1 MRKIKT
7 KEENELFCRKLTKIS
22 LSSEVME
29 VMSLA
34 SVIYSISNSCRH
46 LSVDLKN
53 LGASSKDRKEVESLV
68 KKVARKILII
78 KKIDAIS
85 CWDTSAKVAC
95 LDFIKEYPLLSG
107 FIDDGD

>member
-68 KKVARKILII
+68 KKAVRKILI
-78 KKIDAIS
+78 KRIDSINRWNS
-85 CWDTSAKVAC
+85 SAK
-95 LDFIKEYPLLSG
+95 LDCVEFIKEYPLLSG
-107 FIDDGD
+107 FIDDKN

>member
-68 KKVARKILII
+68 KKAVRKILI
-78 KKIDAIS
+78 KRIDSINRWNS
-85 CWDTSAKVAC
+85 SAK
-95 LDFIKEYPLLSG
+95 LDCVEFIKEYPILSG
-107 FIDDGD
+107 FIDDKN

>member
-7 KEENELFCRKLTKIS
+7 REETVFFRRKLTEIS
-22 LSSEVME
+22 LSPEVME

-34 SVIYSISNSCRH
+34 SVICSISNSCQH

-53 LGASSKDRKEVESLV
+53 LGASLKDREEVGSLV
-68 KKVARKILII
+68 KKATRKILI
-78 KKIDAIS
+78 KRIDSINRWNS
-85 CWDTSAKVAC
+85 GAKLYC
-95 LDFIKEYPLLSG
+95 LEFIKDFPLLAG